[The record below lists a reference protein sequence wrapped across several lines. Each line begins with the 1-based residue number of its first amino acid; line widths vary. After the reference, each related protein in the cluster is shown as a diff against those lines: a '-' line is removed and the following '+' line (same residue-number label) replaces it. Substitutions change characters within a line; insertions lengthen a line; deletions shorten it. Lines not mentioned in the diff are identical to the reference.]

1 MIKEQQLET
10 KTGEDVETLSSRVIT
25 EIQEME

>member
-25 EIQEME
+25 EMQEME